1 MGKRRDI
8 MYSYHKEN
16 CEDRFEFMY
25 EHYYYYKTVL
35 SSRKACTI
43 YSIERY
49 MRKEHW
55 DEYFKLYNVQKR
67 EALISRVS
75 ASMDKGESI
84 DYLICEEGLP
94 ESILEHYKDYLAMKI
109 DFRIFSCALKSI
121 GGKDEELLRRYDEQ
135 YGKIEEIETL
145 IAEVQEQIQ
154 TIRREQISGDNIYQ
168 LLLAFDE
175 IYESANEVE
184 RKEFMKAFIDRIDL
198 YDEKQ
203 ADGNWIK
210 GITFNFPVPI
220 KTKEGQP
227 YSLEKEMTVETVCLL
242 SKLHEAK
249 HHVNVRLDMDELD
262 ITSAESKATYEEIK
276 TYVAEHNDGMKVSNL
291 YIAQVKAKYGIIER
305 ENYNKPKSDDARQP
319 KCPKEKEEAI
329 VEALRYFQMISS
341 ES

>member
-43 YSIERY
+43 YSIESY

-109 DFRIFSCALKSI
+109 DSRIFSCALKSI
-121 GGKDEELLRRYDEQ
+121 GGKDEELLRRYGSLCKSKFQ
-135 YGKIEEIETL
+135 ICYFEIQKTGIKKFTL
-145 IAEVQEQIQ
+145 RVNFSIAV
-154 TIRREQISGDNIYQ
+154 
-168 LLLAFDE
+168 
-175 IYESANEVE
+175 
-184 RKEFMKAFIDRIDL
+184 DL
-198 YDEKQ
+198 
-203 ADGNWIK
+203 
-210 GITFNFPVPI
+210 
-220 KTKEGQP
+220 
-227 YSLEKEMTVETVCLL
+227 
-242 SKLHEAK
+242 
-249 HHVNVRLDMDELD
+249 
-262 ITSAESKATYEEIK
+262 
-276 TYVAEHNDGMKVSNL
+276 VA
-291 YIAQVKAKYGIIER
+291 
-305 ENYNKPKSDDARQP
+305 
-319 KCPKEKEEAI
+319 
-329 VEALRYFQMISS
+329 
-341 ES
+341 

>member
-43 YSIERY
+43 YSIESY

-84 DYLICEEGLP
+84 DYLICEEGPP

-121 GGKDEELLRRYDEQ
+121 GGKDEELLRRYI
-135 YGKIEEIETL
+135 G
-145 IAEVQEQIQ
+145 
-154 TIRREQISGDNIYQ
+154 R
-168 LLLAFDE
+168 
-175 IYESANEVE
+175 
-184 RKEFMKAFIDRIDL
+184 
-198 YDEKQ
+198 
-203 ADGNWIK
+203 
-210 GITFNFPVPI
+210 VPI
-220 KTKEGQP
+220 LKKCRLQNR
-227 YSLEKEMTVETVCLL
+227 KFICLL
-242 SKLHEAK
+242 C
-249 HHVNVRLDMDELD
+249 NVCRD
-262 ITSAESKATYEEIK
+262 
-276 TYVAEHNDGMKVSNL
+276 
-291 YIAQVKAKYGIIER
+291 YI
-305 ENYNKPKSDDARQP
+305 YN
-319 KCPKEKEEAI
+319 
-329 VEALRYFQMISS
+329 
-341 ES
+341 

>member
-43 YSIERY
+43 YSIESY

-109 DFRIFSCALKSI
+109 DF
-121 GGKDEELLRRYDEQ
+121 
-135 YGKIEEIETL
+135 
-145 IAEVQEQIQ
+145 
-154 TIRREQISGDNIYQ
+154 
-168 LLLAFDE
+168 
-175 IYESANEVE
+175 
-184 RKEFMKAFIDRIDL
+184 
-198 YDEKQ
+198 
-203 ADGNWIK
+203 
-210 GITFNFPVPI
+210 
-220 KTKEGQP
+220 
-227 YSLEKEMTVETVCLL
+227 
-242 SKLHEAK
+242 H
-249 HHVNVRLDMDELD
+249 
-262 ITSAESKATYEEIK
+262 
-276 TYVAEHNDGMKVSNL
+276 
-291 YIAQVKAKYGIIER
+291 
-305 ENYNKPKSDDARQP
+305 
-319 KCPKEKEEAI
+319 
-329 VEALRYFQMISS
+329 
-341 ES
+341 

>member
-43 YSIERY
+43 YSIESY

-121 GGKDEELLRRYDEQ
+121 GGKDEELLRRYILKEVDLT
-135 YGKIEEIETL
+135 G
-145 IAEVQEQIQ
+145 IAEER
-154 TIRREQISGDNIYQ
+154 TISYETAKGKVRDLKK
-168 LLLAFDE
+168 LLK
-175 IYESANEVE
+175 E
-184 RKEFMKAFIDRIDL
+184 RTICYLK
-198 YDEKQ
+198 DEK
-203 ADGNWIK
+203 A
-210 GITFNFPVPI
+210 
-220 KTKEGQP
+220 
-227 YSLEKEMTVETVCLL
+227 S
-242 SKLHEAK
+242 
-249 HHVNVRLDMDELD
+249 
-262 ITSAESKATYEEIK
+262 
-276 TYVAEHNDGMKVSNL
+276 
-291 YIAQVKAKYGIIER
+291 
-305 ENYNKPKSDDARQP
+305 
-319 KCPKEKEEAI
+319 
-329 VEALRYFQMISS
+329 
-341 ES
+341 

>member
-16 CEDRFEFMY
+16 CGDRFEFMY

-43 YSIERY
+43 YSIESY

-121 GGKDEELLRRYDEQ
+121 GGKDEELLRRYHEQ

-154 TIRREQISGDNIYQ
+154 TIRRSRYQAIISTSFYLHLMRFMNQ
-168 LLLAFDE
+168 LMRL
-175 IYESANEVE
+175 S
-184 RKEFMKAFIDRIDL
+184 
-198 YDEKQ
+198 EK
-203 ADGNWIK
+203 
-210 GITFNFPVPI
+210 
-220 KTKEGQP
+220 
-227 YSLEKEMTVETVCLL
+227 SL
-242 SKLHEAK
+242 
-249 HHVNVRLDMDELD
+249 
-262 ITSAESKATYEEIK
+262 
-276 TYVAEHNDGMKVSNL
+276 
-291 YIAQVKAKYGIIER
+291 
-305 ENYNKPKSDDARQP
+305 
-319 KCPKEKEEAI
+319 
-329 VEALRYFQMISS
+329 
-341 ES
+341 

>member
-43 YSIERY
+43 YSIESY

-121 GGKDEELLRRYDEQ
+121 GGKDEELLRRYILKEVDLTGIAEERTIS
-135 YGKIEEIETL
+135 YETAKGKIRDLKKLLKER
-145 IAEVQEQIQ
+145 
-154 TIRREQISGDNIYQ
+154 TICYLQ
-168 LLLAFDE
+168 
-175 IYESANEVE
+175 
-184 RKEFMKAFIDRIDL
+184 
-198 YDEKQ
+198 DEK
-203 ADGNWIK
+203 A
-210 GITFNFPVPI
+210 
-220 KTKEGQP
+220 
-227 YSLEKEMTVETVCLL
+227 S
-242 SKLHEAK
+242 
-249 HHVNVRLDMDELD
+249 
-262 ITSAESKATYEEIK
+262 
-276 TYVAEHNDGMKVSNL
+276 
-291 YIAQVKAKYGIIER
+291 
-305 ENYNKPKSDDARQP
+305 
-319 KCPKEKEEAI
+319 
-329 VEALRYFQMISS
+329 
-341 ES
+341 